1 MTFHVRPLSQR
12 RAVLAVACTALV
24 VGGAATA
31 GAARRNSQLLPI
43 DQATLRPDFFSFRA
57 RLQTAIAR
65 HDLDALVTIV
75 DPNVKNSFGGDDG
88 IEEFRK
94 GWRPEAADS
103 TLWSELGEVLALGGS
118 FDQPRTTFTAP
129 YVFSRWPGDYDAFE
143 HVAIISAD
151 VRVRAAPR
159 LDAPT
164 LTALSFAIVPVAPS
178 DLHVGADVFTAI
190 RLEGGRVGYVS
201 TAFVR
206 SPIDYRAIFEL
217 KAEGW
222 RLVSFLAGD

>member
-1 MTFHVRPLSQR
+1 VAAACVGLL
-12 RAVLAVACTALV
+12 LAAI
-24 VGGAATA
+24 ATSA
-31 GAARRNSQLLPI
+31 SRVNTPQLLPT

-65 HDLDALVTIV
+65 RDHDTVLAIV
-75 DPNVKNSFGGDDG
+75 DPVIKNSFGGDDG

-103 TLWSELGEVLALGGS
+103 TLWSELGEVLALGGT
-118 FDQPRTTFTAP
+118 FDTPRTTFTAP

-151 VRVRAAPR
+151 VRVRSAPR
-159 LDAPT
+159 ADAPPI
-164 LTALSFAIVPVAPS
+164 TALSFAIIPTAPS
-178 DLHVGADVFTAI
+178 DLHVGADVFTAV
-190 RLEGGRVGYVS
+190 RLDGRRVGYVAS
-201 TAFVR
+201 AFVR

-217 KAEGW
+217 KDEGW
-222 RLVSFLAGD
+222 RMVSFLAGD

>member
-1 MTFHVRPLSQR
+1 MVRVQPCSLQLAR
-12 RAVLAVACTALV
+12 LAVCAALAI
-24 VGGAATA
+24 GGAAAA
-31 GAARRNSQLLPI
+31 GAERNSQLLPI

-65 HDLDALVTIV
+65 RDHDALLAIV
-75 DPNVKNSFGGDDG
+75 DPMIKNSFGGDDG

-103 TLWSELGEVLALGGS
+103 TLWSELGEVLALGGT

-159 LDAPT
+159 IDAPP
-164 LTALSFAIVPVAPS
+164 LTALSFTIVPTAPS
-178 DLHVGADVFTAI
+178 DLHVGAEIFTAI
-190 RLEGGRVGYVS
+190 RLSGGRVGYVS
-201 TAFVR
+201 TPFVR

-217 KAEGW
+217 RADGW
-222 RLVSFLAGD
+222 RMVSFLAGD

>member
-1 MTFHVRPLSQR
+1 VARLA
-12 RAVLAVACTALV
+12 AVCTALA
-24 VGGAATA
+24 VGSAAAA
-31 GAARRNSQLLPI
+31 GAARNSQLLPV

-65 HDLDALVTIV
+65 RDLDTLLAIV
-75 DPNVKNSFGGDDG
+75 DPNIKNSFGGDDG
-88 IEEFRK
+88 IDEFRK
-94 GWRPEAADS
+94 GWRPDASDS
-103 TLWSELGEVLALGGS
+103 TLWSELGEVLALGGT

-159 LDAPT
+159 TDAPP
-164 LTALSFAIVPVAPS
+164 LTALSFTIVPVAPS

-190 RLEGGRVGYVS
+190 RLDGGRVGYVS
-201 TAFVR
+201 SAFVR

-217 KAEGW
+217 KADGW
-222 RLVSFLAGD
+222 RMVSFLAGD

>member
-1 MTFHVRPLSQR
+1 VDS
-12 RAVLAVACTALV
+12 AVAQ
-24 VGGAATA
+24 
-31 GAARRNSQLLPI
+31 RNSQFLPI

-57 RLQTAIAR
+57 HLQTAIAR
-65 HDLDALVTIV
+65 RDHDALLAIV

-88 IEEFRK
+88 IDEFRK
-94 GWRPEAADS
+94 GWQPEATDS
-103 TLWSELGEVLALGGS
+103 TLWSELGEVLALGGT
-118 FDQPRTTFTAP
+118 FDQARTTFSAP

-143 HVAIISAD
+143 HVAIISAE

-159 LDAPT
+159 ADAPPI
-164 LTALSFAIVPVAPS
+164 TALSFTIVPTAPS

-190 RLEGGRVGYVS
+190 RLNGDHKVGYVS
-201 TAFVR
+201 SAYVR

-217 KAEGW
+217 KADGW